1 MKRFAPFYV
10 FLFVVILIGLLQLRP
25 LLQPKDH
32 PLPAITLT
40 ALDGKT
46 KWHQE
51 SLQGQVTLIN
61 FFASWCM
68 PCAAEMPELIALK
81 KQFPNV
87 VIYGVAWNDDPKTL
101 TAWLKKNGN
110 PFNTVWLDANGD
122 ATMALGLKGVPET
135 IVIDHHGLVRTQIT
149 GLITPAIRRDS
160 FDPLIQKLI
169 LDSAPK
175 KKTEKEPARAQ

>member
-10 FLFVVILIGLLQLRP
+10 FVVVVLFIGFLQLRP

-32 PLPAITLT
+32 PLPAIALI

-51 SLQGQVTLIN
+51 SLKGQVTVIN

-68 PCAAEMPELIALK
+68 PCAAEMPELMALK
-81 KQFPNV
+81 KQFPNM
-87 VIYGVAWNDDPKTL
+87 VIYGVAWNDDSKTV

-135 IVIDHHGLVRTQIT
+135 IVIDHHGLVRTQIS
-149 GLITPAIRRDS
+149 GPITPAMRRDS
-160 FDPLIQKLI
+160 FDALIQKLMV
-169 LDSAPK
+169 DADVK
-175 KKTEKEPARAQ
+175 KKESEHAQ